1 MCHTRLPSTTLPFL
15 PDKHKEFKCPPPG
28 VSLRARHWVNWPVVR
43 TVFFSPGL
51 TIYRKVYPT
60 KKFTSKRFCLPVKTS
75 CPPAENANETHTL
88 PPPSP
93 PSLTAVPL
101 TRHYDK
107 YSINHGLQQL
117 TGERLFWL
125 PVPRKSISPYAS
137 VCICRV
143 HLSGVHWSPVSSL
156 ATFKSCWFLVLPH
169 IHIGFLTWK
178 KGILSN
184 SETYFLFHS

>member
-1 MCHTRLPSTTLPFL
+1 MCGRFFFQQVWPSTEKFILQRSSLQKVLPACENQLPSSWKRQWNP
-15 PDKHKEFKCPPPG
+15 
-28 VSLRARHWVNWPVVR
+28 
-43 TVFFSPGL
+43 
-51 TIYRKVYPT
+51 YP
-60 KKFTSKRFCLPVKTS
+60 
-75 CPPAENANETHTL
+75 

>member
-1 MCHTRLPSTTLPFL
+1 M
-15 PDKHKEFKCPPPG
+15 PPLG
-28 VSLRARHWVNWPVVR
+28 VLLRARHWVNWPVVR
-43 TVFFSPGL
+43 TVFF
-51 TIYRKVYPT
+51 
-60 KKFTSKRFCLPVKTS
+60 FTWFDHLQKSLSYKEIQFNKFCLPVKTS
-75 CPPAENANETHTL
+75 CPPAENVKETHTL
-88 PPPSP
+88 PPPPSP
-93 PSLTAVPL
+93 PSLTPVPL
-101 TRHYDK
+101 TRHHNK
-107 YSINHGLQQL
+107 YSINHGLQRL

-178 KGILSN
+178 KRYID
-184 SETYFLFHS
+184 